1 MYSNKD
7 ITIVIN
13 TFNSEDQIYSCL
25 DKIESNVKVII
36 IENSNNIKFKQK
48 LEFKY
53 SQCKLRI
60 NLRKSWLWK
69 RK

>member
-25 DKIESNVKVII
+25 DKIESEVKVII
-36 IENSNNIKFKQK
+36 IENSNNIKFKQ
-48 LEFKY
+48 E
-53 SQCKLRI
+53 I
-60 NLRKSWLWK
+60 
-69 RK
+69 